1 MIRIEFYVVDNDL
14 IFYVDF
20 PSRINVGDSI
30 WFDAFVNQENRGKL
44 TDEQYDILMDGL
56 GVVIDVTWNRIDNQI
71 IQRAYVENTNKPD
84 K

>member
-44 TDEQYDILMDGL
+44 TDEQYDILM
-56 GVVIDVTWNRIDNQI
+56 VR
-71 IQRAYVENTNKPD
+71 
-84 K
+84 